1 MDCSFWFKLV
11 QKMKINKI
19 VEEIFIR
26 IEKIQLHIESVLAA
40 VNYLGRDVP
49 DRGDIVEKLYARQ
62 NKEWQDL
69 FMFGMVVDEK
79 TRERIRAAA
88 YEHFLNDHMHIA
100 SYFGTTSGGWLLADE
115 EEFRRMCKE
124 LFAPK
129 EAKELNS
136 DALRELGLK
145 EPSLKPRILK

>member
-1 MDCSFWFKLV
+1 
-11 QKMKINKI
+11 
-19 VEEIFIR
+19 
-26 IEKIQLHIESVLAA
+26 
-40 VNYLGRDVP
+40 
-49 DRGDIVEKLYARQ
+49 
-62 NKEWQDL
+62 
-69 FMFGMVVDEK
+69 MFGMVVDEK

-88 YEHFLNDHMHIA
+88 YENFLNDHMHIA
-100 SYFGTTSGGWLLADE
+100 SYFGATSGGWLCADE

-145 EPSLKPRILK
+145 EPDNRPRILKNEKTHF